1 MIHALAL
8 FDQPQY
14 AKIKNHPQNKL
25 TSELKSIGC
34 YTYIPLA
41 VLLVRERFREY
52 FKMDGKHVFALAFA
66 IAAAI
71 AVNVV
76 LFGGLFLLVNP

>member
-1 MIHALAL
+1 
-8 FDQPQY
+8 
-14 AKIKNHPQNKL
+14 
-25 TSELKSIGC
+25 
-34 YTYIPLA
+34 
-41 VLLVRERFREY
+41 
-52 FKMDGKHVFALAFA
+52 MDSKHVFAVAFA

>member
-1 MIHALAL
+1 
-8 FDQPQY
+8 
-14 AKIKNHPQNKL
+14 
-25 TSELKSIGC
+25 
-34 YTYIPLA
+34 
-41 VLLVRERFREY
+41 
-52 FKMDGKHVFALAFA
+52 MDSKHVFTLAFT